1 MMNKNV
7 GILIHKLAG
16 GGAERVASNISI
28 NLPEDEYHKY
38 IVIFEDSLEKYP
50 FRGTL
55 LNMNIGACNRPFRK
69 VLNVVKR
76 VRAVKKIKKQYKI
89 DTTLSLLAGP
99 NLVNILSA
107 RKDGKTIISVRNFIS
122 KSSNGFYGKAHKIL
136 TKLLYN
142 KADLIVVVSN
152 TLKYD
157 LVLNFGLNENK
168 IKVIYNPY
176 DVENIKEMAKE
187 TIADKYK
194 EIFENPVIITAG
206 RLTQQKAQWNL
217 IRSFKKVKKDMPD
230 AKLVIL
236 GQGDLE
242 DYLKE
247 LAKELDLEKD
257 VHFLGFQE
265 NPFKYIAKST
275 IYAFPSLYEGFPNA
289 MCEAMVCGVPVISAD
304 CKSGPREILAPDT
317 DINREIDDIEYA
329 KYGILIPP
337 SDGVK
342 YKSDDELIKEEKILS
357 KSIVALMKDKAMM
370 DKYSKL
376 AMERVDDFS
385 MDKIIKQWEEL
396 L

>member
-1 MMNKNV
+1 
-7 GILIHKLAG
+7 
-16 GGAERVASNISI
+16 
-28 NLPEDEYHKY
+28 
-38 IVIFEDSLEKYP
+38 
-50 FRGTL
+50 
-55 LNMNIGACNRPFRK
+55 
-69 VLNVVKR
+69 
-76 VRAVKKIKKQYKI
+76 
-89 DTTLSLLAGP
+89 
-99 NLVNILSA
+99 
-107 RKDGKTIISVRNFIS
+107 
-122 KSSNGFYGKAHKIL
+122 
-136 TKLLYN
+136 
-142 KADLIVVVSN
+142 
-152 TLKYD
+152 
-157 LVLNFGLNENK
+157 
-168 IKVIYNPY
+168 
-176 DVENIKEMAKE
+176 
-187 TIADKYK
+187 
-194 EIFENPVIITAG
+194 
-206 RLTQQKAQWNL
+206 
-217 IRSFKKVKKDMPD
+217 MPD